1 MSNKNNSESEDSCQS
16 EKRDWVL
23 LQIKT
28 VTASQVCPVGCT
40 SACWGGK
47 STDILGEYLG
57 NGAKTP
63 WVMENFLIVTQHVLK
78 LCTSRSVLP
87 ERISGCFGNHLS
99 WRCRAKS
106 QLILLDWLVVPQVSH
121 APHEQN
127 LWLLLYFILYVL
139 DKQFFLLYQPS
150 SETRPFLSRSY
161 KI

>member
-1 MSNKNNSESEDSCQS
+1 MNNKNNSESEDSCQS

-28 VTASQVCPVGCT
+28 NSIPALP
-40 SACWGGK
+40 CWLHLYLLWGK

-78 LCTSRSVLP
+78 LCTSRSVHP

-106 QLILLDWLVVPQVSH
+106 QLILLHWLVVPQVSR
-121 APHEQN
+121 ASCEQN
-127 LWLLLYFILYVL
+127 LWLLPYFLLYIL
-139 DKQFFLLYQPS
+139 DKQFFHLYQPY
-150 SETRPFLSRSY
+150 SETRAFLSSY
-161 KI
+161 Y

>member
-28 VTASQVCPVGCT
+28 NSIPALP
-40 SACWGGK
+40 CWLHLYLLWGK

-78 LCTSRSVLP
+78 LCTSRSVHP
-87 ERISGCFGNHLS
+87 ENFWMFWKS
-99 WRCRAKS
+99 S
-106 QLILLDWLVVPQVSH
+106 QLEMQSKVPAHLTSLTGCATSFSCILWTKSMTFALFLTLHLRQ
-121 APHEQN
+121 A
-127 LWLLLYFILYVL
+127 ILSL
-139 DKQFFLLYQPS
+139 IPALFWDKSFS
-150 SETRPFLSRSY
+150 
-161 KI
+161 